1 VSLDARKKMVDET
14 EETFE
19 SVHRLIKHGDRLGV
33 RAWVS
38 GGGDV
43 NLRNKFGW
51 SLLMLAAL
59 HGRTDMIE
67 DLMEAGANA
76 YLANDFGDT
85 AVGLAH
91 LKGFTR
97 TAEAIERAM
106 VRHGV

>member
-1 VSLDARKKMVDET
+1 MVSET
-14 EETFE
+14 EDVFET
-19 SVHRLIKHGDRLGV
+19 VHRLIKHGDRPGV

-59 HGRTDMIE
+59 HGRTDMVE
-67 DLMEAGANA
+67 DLVAAGAEAN
-76 YLANDFGDT
+76 LANDFGDT
-85 AVGLAH
+85 ALGLAR

-106 VRHGV
+106 VRYGV